1 MQFSNRGR
9 FLPRRALPYQ
19 RLASWEPRTG
29 HARADGAQKG
39 GASNTSRAPILMSP
53 LVFPSLSSAFVLGA
67 LLLSPSLTIA
77 TTDVVAER
85 AGENVACKKS
95 NDMFFEHI
103 ISYFTCYAV
112 HLMGG
117 VVGMGGAQKGGA
129 SNSPAR
135 K

>member
-1 MQFSNRGR
+1 MGAPHR
-9 FLPRRALPYQ
+9 PR
-19 RLASWEPRTG
+19 
-29 HARADGAQKG
+29 KG
-39 GASNTSRAPILMSP
+39 GWGAEGRCVEQGPYFSVSP

-85 AGENVACKKS
+85 AGENVTCKKI

-103 ISYFTCYAV
+103 ISYFTFYAV